1 MRSLLTAILL
11 ALCAFGL
18 DAKGVLDTVS
28 RDGTVLPG
36 FREDSVRARMSAA
49 PLHDVEGLWEVAGE
63 GSLMAVERISS
74 SPDLYV
80 MAVVRGTDSALRPG
94 TVMGYLTPGA
104 ARGEFDA
111 RIYTSFTDEG
121 TPPRAPTDTRPG
133 LTTRGFSSVSGHTGV
148 CSGLTGGVCC
158 CHICTA
164 RSSLRSNVPRGV
176 PRGSAVSI
184 RRRRGR
190 SIRGICDEV
199 GLCRSDVRRLCMCV
213 CR

>member
-18 DAKGVLDTVS
+18 DAKGVLDAVS

-80 MAVVRGTDSALRPG
+80 MAVVRGTDPALRPG

-121 TPPRAPTDTRPG
+121 TLLTRPDRYSARLDDEG
-133 LTTRGFSSVSGHTGV
+133 IFLSVRPYGRMFRV
-148 CSGLTGGVCC
+148 NWWRLLLPYMY
-158 CHICTA
+158 
-164 RSSLRSNVPRGV
+164 RSLVTPLERPK
-176 PRGSAVSI
+176 GSAEGFLRVYPPPS
-184 RRRRGR
+184 RPLNPRY
-190 SIRGICDEV
+190 
-199 GLCRSDVRRLCMCV
+199 L
-213 CR
+213 